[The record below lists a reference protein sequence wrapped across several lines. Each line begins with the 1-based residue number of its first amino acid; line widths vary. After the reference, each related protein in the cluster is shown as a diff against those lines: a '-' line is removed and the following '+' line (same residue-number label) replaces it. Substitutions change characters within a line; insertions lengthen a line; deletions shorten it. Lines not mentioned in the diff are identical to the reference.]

1 MLEVINMARVTVED
15 CVEKVSS
22 RFQLVLLAAQRSR
35 EILAGSPITV
45 EKDNDKNP
53 VIALREIADETLD
66 LEELTDALVASQQRH
81 VDFDILEEESDE
93 DEVVELLESES
104 HVEGVSLGEPV
115 DETVNQIEIPSDSK
129 NMRFED
135 VAGSVDID

>member
-1 MLEVINMARVTVED
+1 MARVTVED

-66 LEELTDALVASQQRH
+66 IDELTDALVASQQRH
-81 VDFDILEEESDE
+81 VDFDILEDETEE

-104 HVEGVSLGEPV
+104 NVEGGSLGDSV
-115 DETVNQIEIPSDSK
+115 DEKVNQIEIPSDAK
-129 NMRFED
+129 KIRFED
-135 VAGSVDID
+135 VAGSMDID

>member
-1 MLEVINMARVTVED
+1 MARITVED

-66 LEELTDALVASQQRH
+66 IDELTDALVASQQRH
-81 VDFDILEEESDE
+81 VDFDILEDETEE

-104 HVEGVSLGEPV
+104 NVEGVSLGDSV
-115 DETVNQIEIPSDSK
+115 DEKVNQIEIPSDAK
-129 NMRFED
+129 KIRFED
-135 VAGSVDID
+135 VAGSMDID

>member
-1 MLEVINMARVTVED
+1 MARVTVED

-66 LEELTDALVASQQRH
+66 IDELTDALVASQQRH
-81 VDFDILEEESDE
+81 VDFDILEDETEE

-104 HVEGVSLGEPV
+104 NVEGVSLGDSV
-115 DETVNQIEIPSDSK
+115 DEKVNQIEIPSDAK
-129 NMRFED
+129 KIRFQD
-135 VAGSVDID
+135 VAGSMDID

>member
-129 NMRFED
+129 KMRFED

>member
-1 MLEVINMARVTVED
+1 MARLTVED

-66 LEELTDALVASQQRH
+66 IDELTGALVASQQRH
-81 VDFDILEEESDE
+81 VDFDILEDETEE

-104 HVEGVSLGEPV
+104 NVEGVSLGDSV
-115 DETVNQIEIPSDSK
+115 DEKVNQIEIPSDAK
-129 NMRFED
+129 KIRFED
-135 VAGSVDID
+135 VAGSMDID

>member
-1 MLEVINMARVTVED
+1 MARVTVED

-66 LEELTDALVASQQRH
+66 IDELTDALVASQQRH
-81 VDFDILEEESDE
+81 VDFDILEDETEE
-93 DEVVELLESES
+93 DEVVELLEYES
-104 HVEGVSLGEPV
+104 NV
-115 DETVNQIEIPSDSK
+115 
-129 NMRFED
+129 
-135 VAGSVDID
+135 

>member
-1 MLEVINMARVTVED
+1 MARVTVED

-104 HVEGVSLGEPV
+104 HVEGVNLGEPV

-129 NMRFED
+129 KMRFED

>member
-1 MLEVINMARVTVED
+1 M
-15 CVEKVSS
+15 
-22 RFQLVLLAAQRSR
+22 LLAAQRSR

-66 LEELTDALVASQQRH
+66 IDELTDALVASQQRH
-81 VDFDILEEESDE
+81 VDFDILEDETEE

-104 HVEGVSLGEPV
+104 NVEGVSLGDSV
-115 DETVNQIEIPSDSK
+115 DEKVNQIEIPSDAK
-129 NMRFED
+129 KIRFED
-135 VAGSVDID
+135 VAGSMDID

>member
-1 MLEVINMARVTVED
+1 MARVTVED

-35 EILAGSPITV
+35 EIFAGSPITV

-129 NMRFED
+129 KMRFED

>member
-1 MLEVINMARVTVED
+1 MARVTVED

>member
-1 MLEVINMARVTVED
+1 MARVTVED

-66 LEELTDALVASQQRH
+66 IDELTDALVASQQRH
-81 VDFDILEEESDE
+81 VDFDILEDETEE

-104 HVEGVSLGEPV
+104 NVEGVSLGDSV
-115 DETVNQIEIPSDSK
+115 DEKVNQIEIPSDAK
-129 NMRFED
+129 KIRFED
-135 VAGSVDID
+135 VAGSMDID

>member
-1 MLEVINMARVTVED
+1 MARVTVED

-66 LEELTDALVASQQRH
+66 IDELTGALVASQQRH
-81 VDFDILEEESDE
+81 VDFDILEDETEE

-104 HVEGVSLGEPV
+104 NVEGVSLGDSV
-115 DETVNQIEIPSDSK
+115 DEKVNQIEIPSDAK
-129 NMRFED
+129 KIRFED
-135 VAGSVDID
+135 VAGSMDID

>member
-1 MLEVINMARVTVED
+1 M
-15 CVEKVSS
+15 
-22 RFQLVLLAAQRSR
+22 
-35 EILAGSPITV
+35 AGSPITV

-129 NMRFED
+129 KMRFED

>member
-1 MLEVINMARVTVED
+1 MLEVINMARVTVEE

-129 NMRFED
+129 KMRFED

>member
-1 MLEVINMARVTVED
+1 MARVTVED

-66 LEELTDALVASQQRH
+66 IDELTDALVASQQRH
-81 VDFDILEEESDE
+81 VDFDILEDETEE

-104 HVEGVSLGEPV
+104 NVEGVSLGDSV
-115 DETVNQIEIPSDSK
+115 DEKVNQIEIPSDAK
-129 NMRFED
+129 KIRVED
-135 VAGSVDID
+135 VAGSMDID

>member
-1 MLEVINMARVTVED
+1 MARVTVED

-129 NMRFED
+129 KMRFED

>member
-1 MLEVINMARVTVED
+1 MARVTVED

-66 LEELTDALVASQQRH
+66 IDELTDALVASQQRH
-81 VDFDILEEESDE
+81 VDFDILEDETEE
-93 DEVVELLESES
+93 DEVELLESES
-104 HVEGVSLGEPV
+104 NVEGVSLGDSV
-115 DETVNQIEIPSDSK
+115 DEKVNQIEIPSDAK
-129 NMRFED
+129 KIRFED
-135 VAGSVDID
+135 VAGSIDID

>member
-1 MLEVINMARVTVED
+1 MARVTVED
-15 CVEKVSS
+15 CVEKVAS

-93 DEVVELLESES
+93 DEVVKLLESES

-129 NMRFED
+129 KMRFED

>member
-1 MLEVINMARVTVED
+1 MARVTVED

-66 LEELTDALVASQQRH
+66 IDELNDALVASQQRH
-81 VDFDILEEESDE
+81 VDFDILEDETEE

-104 HVEGVSLGEPV
+104 NVEGGSLGDSV
-115 DETVNQIEIPSDSK
+115 DEKVNQIEIPSDAK
-129 NMRFED
+129 KIRFED
-135 VAGSVDID
+135 VAGSMDID

>member
-1 MLEVINMARVTVED
+1 MARVTVED

-66 LEELTDALVASQQRH
+66 IAELTDALVASQQRH
-81 VDFDILEEESDE
+81 VDFDILEDETEE

-104 HVEGVSLGEPV
+104 NVEGVSLGDSV
-115 DETVNQIEIPSDSK
+115 DEKVNQIEIPSDAK
-129 NMRFED
+129 KIRFED
-135 VAGSVDID
+135 VAGSMDID

>member
-1 MLEVINMARVTVED
+1 MARVTVED

-53 VIALREIADETLD
+53 VIALREIDDETLD
-66 LEELTDALVASQQRH
+66 IDELTDALVASQQRH
-81 VDFDILEEESDE
+81 VDFDILEDETEE

-104 HVEGVSLGEPV
+104 NVEGVSLGDSV
-115 DETVNQIEIPSDSK
+115 DEKVNQIEIPSDAK
-129 NMRFED
+129 KIRFED
-135 VAGSVDID
+135 VAGSMDID

>member
-1 MLEVINMARVTVED
+1 MARVTVED

-66 LEELTDALVASQQRH
+66 IDELTDALVASQQRH
-81 VDFDILEEESDE
+81 VDFDILEDETEE
-93 DEVVELLESES
+93 DEVELLESES
-104 HVEGVSLGEPV
+104 NVEGVSLGDSV
-115 DETVNQIEIPSDSK
+115 DEKVNQIEIPSDAK
-129 NMRFED
+129 KIRFED
-135 VAGSVDID
+135 VAGAMDID

>member
-1 MLEVINMARVTVED
+1 MARVTVED

-53 VIALREIADETLD
+53 VIALREIADETRD
-66 LEELTDALVASQQRH
+66 IDELTDALVASQQRH
-81 VDFDILEEESDE
+81 VDFDILEDETEE

-104 HVEGVSLGEPV
+104 NVEGVSLGDSV
-115 DETVNQIEIPSDSK
+115 DEKVNQIEIPSDAK
-129 NMRFED
+129 KIRFED
-135 VAGSVDID
+135 VAGSIDID